1 MTDWYRRKTWTKTGE
16 EEYFAKLGRAR
27 KDSRPQYLRVQAI
40 ELIETKD
47 EHLLQVA
54 ERLLH
59 KLLTDYPNERIEK
72 SQAYK
77 SLGDIYKLQDDF
89 EKALDYFKR
98 SIDFEKEF
106 PNVRTSSYLGYSEV
120 VIRANKTE
128 LFDYVESLL
137 TAEINSDTLKFPFQ
151 NYIIY
156 SVLSIINDFKGNNE
170 LSKHYSDLA
179 EKYATANSNGLW
191 NPQKK
196 KLGLVGKRLNW
207 LDKLVRRK

>member
-1 MTDWYRRKTWTKTGE
+1 MTDWYRRKTWTKTDE
-16 EEYFAKLGRAR
+16 EEYFVKLGRAR
-27 KDSRPQYLRVQAI
+27 KDSRPQYLRIQAI
-40 ELIETKD
+40 ELIQTGD

-59 KLLTDYPNERIEK
+59 RLLTDYPDNRIEK
-72 SQAYK
+72 SQAYNL
-77 SLGDIYKLQDDF
+77 LGEIYKRKSDF

-106 PNVRTSSYLGYSEV
+106 PNVRTDSYLGFSEV
-120 VIRANKTE
+120 VIKANKTE

-137 TAEINSDTLKFPFQ
+137 TVEINNDSLKFPSQ

-156 SVLSIINDFKGNNE
+156 SVLSVINAFKGNNE
-170 LSKHYSDLA
+170 LSRHYSGIA
-179 EKYATANSNGLW
+179 EKNATTNSNGLW

-196 KLGLVGKRLNW
+196 KLGLVNKRINW
-207 LDKLVRRK
+207 LDKLMRRK